1 MARMF
6 AKKRG
11 DLRALDEEAER
22 ENPIYGGGATPS
34 MGLSQFRGGGGIV
47 GAGKPR
53 GRPRK
58 SSAKKMSE
66 AMEMGEHLGK
76 HLCGIHG
83 GAFHRDFAEGLVRG
97 GGFMGDVGHFFT
109 KTLPGQFTD
118 PNSTLRGRILPE
130 ASRIASFPGVS
141 QALDVAGTSV
151 GLPGVGT
158 MASRGLQM
166 AEGANKTV
174 KALGY
179 GRGGSNIS
187 QTGHTEG
194 GRKKKVKKAV
204 GASDGRRRRAEIVRK
219 VMHEKGLK
227 MIEASRYVKQHNLY

>member
-22 ENPIYGGGATPS
+22 ENPIVYGRGATPS

-66 AMEMGEHLGK
+66 AMMMGEHLGK

-83 GAFHRDFAEGLVRG
+83 GAFHRDFTEGLIRG
-97 GGFMGDVGHFFT
+97 SGFFDDVGHFFT
-109 KTLPGQFTD
+109 KTLPNEFTN
-118 PNSTLRGRILPE
+118 PESKLRGEVLPM
-130 ASRIASFPGVS
+130 ASKIASLPGVS
-141 QALDVAGTSV
+141 TALDVAGTAV
-151 GLPGVGT
+151 GLPGIGT
-158 MASRGLQM
+158 IASRGLQM
-166 AEGANKTV
+166 AEGANKTA
-174 KALGY
+174 KSFGY

-187 QTGHTEG
+187 QTGRTEG
-194 GRKKKVKKAV
+194 GRRVKKVV
-204 GASDGRRRRAEIVRK
+204 GPSDGRRRRAEIVRK